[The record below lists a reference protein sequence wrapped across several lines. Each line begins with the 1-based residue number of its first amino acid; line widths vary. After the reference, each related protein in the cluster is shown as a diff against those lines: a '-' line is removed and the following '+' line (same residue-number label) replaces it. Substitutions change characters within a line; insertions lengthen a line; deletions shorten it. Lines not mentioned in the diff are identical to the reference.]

1 MRKLSLFFLL
11 WVGVFF
17 STLAQNEIRSYN
29 ARGEAQGVIR
39 VKFTESATAQLQ
51 TATPT
56 SKSTARLGIASFDA
70 VAQQFQGH
78 DLKRLFPEDS
88 KYEHK
93 LRKHGLHLWYEL
105 TYDASTDVQNVI
117 AALNN
122 VAEVDLSEPIL
133 EKRIIGGEGEAKVLS
148 KTEIAKIQATQSGMN
163 DPLLDKQWHYFN
175 TSDNETIRPDASIN
189 LDKAWEEVTGT
200 PNVVIS
206 IHDAGVDITHEDL
219 INNLWVNQGEVDGAE
234 GVDNDGN
241 GYANDLHGYNF
252 AGNTSAITPMDH
264 GTHVAGT
271 VAATNNNG
279 IGVAGV
285 AGGSGN
291 NDGVRLMVCQ
301 ILSEN
306 GGGNIENS
314 YVYAA
319 NNGAVISQNSWGY
332 LNPDYYEQSVLD
344 AIDYFIAEAGD
355 FEGSPMKGGVVIFA
369 SGNDNVSQ
377 PYYPARYEPVIAVGS
392 TGADRKKAHY
402 SNYGDWV
409 DISAPGGET
418 IETLSLG
425 VLSTLPQ
432 NEYGYM
438 QGTSMA
444 CPHVAGIAGLVTSKL
459 GGPEFSQDVLKS
471 HLLNAGVSLE
481 DTEPNYAPVLGRGL
495 IDASIAIRENEGV
508 GPDAVTGIEVLAKS
522 NDFIEL
528 SWTVPADADDEKA
541 SKYIIYLSEG
551 TFNEATATQYT
562 TFSSGDVGS
571 EVIYRIEGLKTETD
585 YQLGI
590 KAFDHWANPS
600 VMSEIMSVSTNQGPE
615 MTYPEAPNSWSHAID
630 LTGDITEVSELTAE
644 FEIGNTN
651 DAYLEWSLE
660 TRQENF
666 YIKTWS
672 AISTGVST
680 QSSVQPL
687 SLNRVV
693 PMEEIRNE
701 DREPLHEFTT
711 EYLSYTNGFIAR
723 YVVGHP
729 DLSLSNITASAFVV
743 EDPNGFNLTELDVY
757 LNDLTEGHATYEVYK
772 GPQLS
777 QAELVY
783 STEIENTYQGSHVVY
798 IDNNESIFFPT
809 GEVLWLVVK
818 VPAGNLYPIGISES
832 NGHENAMNYQWMSF
846 DGGKSFLPIE
856 MALGESGYSFT
867 QGAKTGKEYQ
877 GDFISLSPYEGS
889 INGVGT
895 QKVTFTADITEIKN
909 GYVNSN
915 ILIKSNDP
923 NQQDARI
930 KTQVNVTGHLPD
942 LSVPGIANFGSVQ
955 LGREKDL
962 VIKMENYGYGPFK
975 GYISYDGLDGTD
987 FEILERPYLVN
998 SRTTEDLIIRYTPSI
1013 TGNTNEVLT
1022 ITDGH
1027 GQERKINLFGNGESP
1042 SEINIT
1048 PANQTHLMTI
1058 GEEKSS
1064 SVVIENTGNYP
1075 LEFNIPKYSKN
1086 SITGHEFGYSW
1097 DVRTDDFRWDELDG
1111 QEGTVD
1117 VTHHFKDNGFLD
1129 FVTVPL
1135 TFKFPFYNELV
1146 DTLYMSHVGM
1156 VALDTKDP
1164 VNGSWGKFLGSS
1176 FTSNGYFAPWY
1187 DYFNLKASTKLLY
1200 KVFDDHVIFEYKEVY
1215 SKTQIGESGDP
1226 LTFQLAIFHDGHAEM
1241 RYLDISYSNAQSVFP
1256 MLGMESPDKEDG
1268 IYFQDYTGQPELLFK
1283 SQWTNV
1289 WIDITYP
1296 GPQIIKNLSQTS
1308 GFVGVG
1314 ESVEITF
1321 DVTTDELVEG
1331 VNTQNIAVENNDPF
1345 NSIAHFSVNVEITDG
1360 GDAIVKTSDNEI
1372 DFGTLYQGDNQFR
1385 MINFLNEGN
1394 KNIDIVSAVFQDGTS
1409 LAVDKSNFEL
1419 PARLGTIVR
1428 LDLTTNELG
1437 QVNDVLT
1444 FTDEMGGEYI
1454 FNVTANIVKS
1464 PAIALDYTTS
1474 DFMLMSGEQ
1483 DEMQVTVSN
1492 VDGDTT
1498 LRMLVH
1504 SNAWLYPK
1512 EEEMAVASTEIPS
1525 FDYFYK
1531 DNDNFLQGIS
1541 DPNAPVFNWID
1552 IVSKDGEKLE
1562 FDESIMAGEITFK
1575 QPVSFYGKTYEK
1587 AYMGYPGVITF
1598 TRPDGFLTPII
1609 NEFIPKED
1617 HFNNFIA
1624 VMWGITGFDYFD
1636 ENPAKGIYF
1645 YEDEDKA
1652 IFTYH
1657 RWVHSFGEGTN
1668 SMIDAQVILYHDGRI
1683 KMQYK
1688 TYNQDLVDTWNNGLV
1703 IGLEN
1708 EDGTEGVLSSY
1719 GKHLVK
1725 NNLVL
1730 EYIPSEVINV
1740 EAGEDKVLDYVVDAA
1755 DLNGGNYQ
1763 TDLTFLNHTPGK
1775 ENIAIPVTL
1784 EVVGTPEFVWE
1795 NEVLDLGDVLYT
1807 SNMWLQPEFTI
1818 KNVGTGTLT
1827 FEKEGFTGIAL
1838 ADFQLQTEAVN
1849 AETEVIET
1857 AYQWLNLEF
1866 LFKWKEICNGA
1877 PDPWGG
1883 CFGDIEVVEGEYH
1896 FVLPALDPQEE
1907 YNAKVILKPQA
1918 PGAFEQTITY
1928 TLNGV
1933 EHDLTIKANL
1943 FEPPVFESDV
1953 ADTLSV
1959 MAMNLEHTETQ
1970 TFEISNENGSSALEY
1985 QFEIEYNYEGEN
1997 TMNNMSAFAA
2007 NSLLVM
2013 PEIASFASVGN
2024 SIDHSEFAQ
2033 ALYYGDIDGTK
2044 QTSLGYGGG
2053 QSLTSVTRFDAPE
2066 NGIDLSHVATWYV
2079 PTGAANAD
2087 VVVEIFSGTID
2098 NMVSLHKETF
2108 TTESEASDD
2117 TGEFQLFELSE
2128 VITFFPGE
2136 NIFITFTY
2144 DQFSNYPQGMKSID
2158 QPIPNTFYIPTESG
2172 LVDLSTDSRFDLL
2185 AFMVRGFGKNEVSG
2199 TWFSL
2204 DQTEGTVE
2212 MGESATITA
2221 TFNAAYNRGRNDLLA
2236 KVNINTNDP
2245 SVSEDA
2251 TSFMAKMNINHAPQ
2265 AIETPSL
2272 IKMNEGDTATVTL
2285 SFTDMEGHA
2294 FTLAV
2299 EDLNDLGTFEIDDA
2313 DLNLTITPSYDHAGT
2328 HSFNVIAEDEHGM
2341 TSTTELSVEVANVNR
2356 APEGVEFDT
2365 LRLSVGEV
2373 FYLEDSEVF
2382 SDPDGDVLTFGIA
2395 DNNDGV
2401 VLTGHANAEFIISA
2415 IKEGITE
2422 VAVLATDPEDATAI
2436 QIIPVVVTAGGDDV
2450 TNVVTDQVGQLYEL
2464 FNYPNPV
2471 QSNTILSF
2479 NLPQQ
2484 SEVEIAIFS
2493 TEGRKVDH
2501 LSLGTL
2507 PVGHQK
2513 VDYNTDKLQS
2523 GVYIY
2528 TLIVDGQA
2536 KVFSR
2541 LIK

>member
-219 INNLWVNQGEVDGAE
+219 INNLWVNQGEVDGVD

-252 AGNTSAITPMDH
+252 AGNTSVITPMEH

-279 IGVAGV
+279 VGVAGV

-332 LNPDYYEQSVLD
+332 LNPNYYEQSVLD

-369 SGNDNVSQ
+369 AGNDNVSE
-377 PYYPARYEPVIAVGS
+377 PYYPARHEPVIAVGS
-392 TGADRKKAHY
+392 TGADRTKAYY
-402 SNYGDWV
+402 SNYGDWI

-471 HLLNAGVSLE
+471 HLLNAAVSLE
-481 DTEPNYAPVLGRGL
+481 DTEPNFAPVLGRGL

-551 TFNEATATQYT
+551 TFNEGTAAQYT
-562 TFSSGDVGS
+562 TFSTGDVGTA
-571 EVIYRIEGLKTETD
+571 VTYRIEGLKSETD
-585 YQLGI
+585 FQLAI
-590 KAFDHWANPS
+590 KAFDHWGNAS
-600 VMSEIMSVSTNQGPE
+600 VLSEVLSISTNQGPE
-615 MTYPEAPNSWSHAID
+615 MELSTTYISLSGNIND
-630 LTGDITEVSELTAE
+630 GTEFSKE
-644 FEIGNTN
+644 FEISNTN

-660 TRQENF
+660 TRQTD
-666 YIKTWS
+666 YYVSPYSTIT
-672 AISTGVST
+672 TGVSA
-680 QSSVQPL
+680 QNSIQPL
-687 SLNRVV
+687 SLNRVI
-693 PMEEIRNE
+693 PFEEIRNE
-701 DREPLHEFTT
+701 DREPLYNFEE
-711 EYLSYTNGFIAR
+711 EYLSYTNGFVAK
-723 YVVGHP
+723 YVVGHE
-729 DLSLSNITASAFVV
+729 DLSLSNITASAFLV

-757 LNDLTEGHATYEVYK
+757 LNEIKEGQAVYEVYR
-772 GPQLS
+772 GPQLG
-777 QAELVY
+777 QAELVF
-783 STEIENTYQGSHVVY
+783 STEIEEKIQKSHIVNL
-798 IDNNESIFFPT
+798 DNDESVFFPT
-809 GEVLWLVVK
+809 GDVLWLVVK

-832 NGHENAMNYQWMSF
+832 NGHKDAANYQWMSF
-846 DGGKSFLPIE
+846 DGGKSFMPIDI
-856 MALGESGYSFT
+856 ALGQSGFSFT
-867 QGAKTGKEYQ
+867 LGAKTDAEYQ
-877 GDFISLSPYEGS
+877 GDYLSLTPYEGI
-889 INGVGT
+889 INGEGSQTV
-895 QKVTFTADITEIKN
+895 QLTADISKLKN
-909 GYVNSN
+909 GNVRSN
-915 ILIKSNDP
+915 IIVKSNDP
-923 NQQDARI
+923 KAQDKRI
-930 KTQVNVTGHLPD
+930 TTYVGVSGHESD

-955 LGREKDL
+955 IGREKDL
-962 VIKMENYGYGPFK
+962 IIKMENYGYGSFK
-975 GYISYDGLDGTD
+975 GTIAYDGLDGSD
-987 FEILERPYLVN
+987 FEIIAKPNVVLPRAI
-998 SRTTEDLIIRYTPSI
+998 EDLVIRYAPSA
-1013 TGNTNEVLT
+1013 TGNNNVVLT
-1022 ITDGH
+1022 ITDGRGAEH
-1027 GQERKINLFGNGESP
+1027 KINLFGNGESP
-1042 SEINIT
+1042 SEISIA
-1048 PANQTHLMTI
+1048 PLNQTHLLTI
-1058 GEEKSS
+1058 GESKSS
-1064 SVVIENTGNYP
+1064 SVVIENTGDFP

-1086 SITGHEFGYSW
+1086 SITDHEFGYAW
-1097 DVRTDDFRWDELDG
+1097 KLRTDDFRWEELDG

-1117 VTHHFKDNGFLD
+1117 VTNHFKDNGYLD

-1135 TFKFPFYNELV
+1135 TFKFPFYTELV
-1146 DTLYMSHVGM
+1146 DTLYMSHIGL

-1164 VNGSWGKFLGSS
+1164 VNGSWGKLLGAS

-1200 KVFDDHVIFEYKEVY
+1200 KVFDDHVVFEYKNVY
-1215 SKTQIGESGDP
+1215 SKEQIGESGDT

-1241 RYLDISYSNAQSVFP
+1241 RYLEISESNALSVFP
-1256 MLGMESPDKEDG
+1256 MVGMESPDKKDG
-1268 IYFQDYTGQPELLFK
+1268 IYFYDLQGQPELLFK
-1283 SQWTNV
+1283 DQWQNV

-1296 GPQIIKNLSQTS
+1296 GPEIITNLSQTS
-1308 GFVGVG
+1308 GVVGVG

-1321 DVTTDELVEG
+1321 DVKTDELIEG
-1331 VNTQNIAVENNDPF
+1331 MNTQNIAIENNDPF
-1345 NSIAHFSVNVEITDG
+1345 NSIAHFTVNVDITDG
-1360 GDAIVKTSDNEI
+1360 GEAIVKTTDNII
-1372 DFGTLYQGDNQFR
+1372 DFGKLFQGDDQFR
-1385 MINFLNEGN
+1385 LINFINEGN
-1394 KNIDIVSAVFQDGTS
+1394 KNIDIVSATFSDGS
-1409 LAVDKSNFEL
+1409 LLSVDKNSFEL
-1419 PARLGTIVR
+1419 PARLGSIVR
-1428 LDLTTNELG
+1428 LDLVTSEVG
-1437 QVNDVLT
+1437 EVRDVLT
-1444 FTDEMGGEYI
+1444 FTDELGEKYEFEI
-1454 FNVTANIVKS
+1454 LATIAKS
-1464 PAIALDYTTS
+1464 PAIELEYTTNN
-1474 DFMLMSGEQ
+1474 FQLLTGES

-1512 EEEMAVASTEIPS
+1512 EEEMVVSSTEIPS

-1531 DNDNFLQGIS
+1531 DNDAQLQGMD
-1541 DPNAPVFNWID
+1541 DPNAPSFKWID

-1575 QPVSFYGKTYEK
+1575 KPVSFYGKTYEK

-1645 YEDEDKA
+1645 YEDENKA
-1652 IFTYH
+1652 VFTYH
-1657 RWVHSFGEGTN
+1657 RWVHSFGEGRD

-1688 TYNQDLVDTWNNGLV
+1688 TYNQPVVDTWNNGLV

-1708 EDGTEGVLSSY
+1708 EDGTEGVLASY

-1740 EAGEDKVLDYVVDAA
+1740 EPGEEKVLDFVVDTK
-1755 DLNGGNYQ
+1755 DMDGGVYN
-1763 TDLTFLNHTPGK
+1763 TNLTFLNHTPGK
-1775 ENIAIPVTL
+1775 ENISIPVTL
-1784 EVVGTPEFVWE
+1784 EVIGQPEFVWE
-1795 NEVLDLGDVLYT
+1795 NDVLDLGDIQYAPNLFV
-1807 SNMWLQPEFTI
+1807 QPEFTF
-1818 KNVGTGTLT
+1818 KNLGTGTLY
-1827 FEKEGFTGIAL
+1827 FEKEGFNGIEGL
-1838 ADFQLQTEAVN
+1838 NFELYFQLIVE
-1849 AETEVIET
+1849 ETGGEEGFGATFYGLDWI
-1857 AYQWLNLEF
+1857 Y
-1866 LFKWKEICNGA
+1866 KWKEVCEGSYH
-1877 PDPWGG
+1877 PLLG
-1883 CFGDIEVVEGEYH
+1883 CMGEFKIIEGEYH
-1896 FVLPALDPQEE
+1896 YVLPQLRPQEE
-1907 YNAKVILKPQA
+1907 YTGRVTIRPQEAGEYEKVIS
-1918 PGAFEQTITY
+1918 Y
-1928 TLNGV
+1928 TVNGV
-1933 EHDLTIKANL
+1933 DHEMTIKANF

-1953 ADTLSV
+1953 TDTLSV
-1959 MAMNLEHTETQ
+1959 MAMNMDHTETQ
-1970 TFEISNENGSSALEY
+1970 TFEISNENGKSALEY
-1985 QFEIEYNYEGEN
+1985 QFDIEYNYTGE
-1997 TMNNMSAFAA
+1997 TALNNMSAYAA

-2013 PEIASFASVGN
+2013 PEIAPFASVGS
-2024 SIDHSEFAQ
+2024 SIDHGDFAQ
-2033 ALYYGDIDGTK
+2033 AMYYGDIDGSK
-2044 QTSLGYGGG
+2044 HTSLGYGGG
-2053 QSLTSVTRFDAPE
+2053 QSLTSVTRFEAPG

-2079 PTGAANAD
+2079 PTGAKDGNII
-2087 VVVEIFSGTID
+2087 VEVLTGTKEQ
-2098 NMVSLHKETF
+2098 MLSLHRETF
-2108 TTESEASDD
+2108 STVSDASDQN
-2117 TGEFQLFELSE
+2117 GEFQLFELSE
-2128 VITFFPGE
+2128 TLTFFPGE
-2136 NIFITFTY
+2136 NIFIAFTY
-2144 DQFSNYPQGMKSID
+2144 DQFSAYPQGMKSLD
-2158 QPIPNTFYIPTESG
+2158 QPIPNTFFIPTNTG
-2172 LVDLSTDSRFDLL
+2172 LVDMSEDSRFETLG
-2185 AFMVRGFGKNEVSG
+2185 FMVRGFGKDAVTG
-2199 TWFSL
+2199 IWFSL
-2204 DQTEGTVE
+2204 DQMNGSINP
-2212 MGESATITA
+2212 GEKETITA
-2221 TFNAAYNRGRNDLLA
+2221 SFAAAYNRGRNDLLA

-2251 TSFMAKMNINHAPQ
+2251 SSFMAKMNINHAPQ

-2299 EDLNDLGTFEIDDA
+2299 EDLNDLGTFEIVDTEV
-2313 DLNLTITPSYDHAGT
+2313 NLTITPSYDHAGT